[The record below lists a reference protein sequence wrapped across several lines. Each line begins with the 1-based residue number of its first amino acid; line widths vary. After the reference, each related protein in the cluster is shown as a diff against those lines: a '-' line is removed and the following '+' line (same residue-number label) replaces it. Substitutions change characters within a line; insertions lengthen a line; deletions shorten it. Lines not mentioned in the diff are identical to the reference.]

1 MATDIKFV
9 LSAEDRTKAAFNN
22 VQTGLK
28 GLGTQ
33 VAGLRTAFA
42 ALGTVGGAAAFTNI
56 VRNIAASA
64 GEFKKVA
71 AATKLSVEEVSKL
84 SFVASQTDT
93 ELGSLAKGIARLSK
107 SMFDSVNGN
116 KELAQLFRAL
126 GVAVTD
132 SSGNLRKPVDVL
144 ADLADALGRVKDPA
158 AALAVQQKLL
168 GKGAAELAP
177 LLAEGGAAIKTFGEQ
192 AERLGA
198 TLDAE
203 TVNAIDQLGD
213 NVSALSQALQGL
225 IAKKIGPFV
234 QDLATLSTAA
244 VGAAEGLGALERSKG
259 GKVLDEL
266 NKVLGVMSN
275 PLKAIEAGYRALAG
289 AINQAGEAG
298 RKAKGDL
305 GPINPRGRAKEIKTE
320 DLFKT
325 EEGGGDGEKKTKS
338 AAGAEKDPRIAE
350 QERILEAAN
359 DKLKDMIRER
369 ERLSE
374 SFVEATAA
382 IKAKGQPGMSAGT
395 VLEPINAID
404 RARGSKDPKE
414 AIELARAAQEQ
425 LRALADTGTVSKSLL
440 ESLSGQAG
448 EVAEKAAAQQ
458 QETIQAQVD
467 EAKAKLEELKES
479 ARLEVAFDDSTVG
492 DSIAKIAQLLQQA
505 ANENPIKFPSVVEP
519 PATSGSESTAST
531 PKFAGGG
538 IVQGPGTG
546 TSDSVLARLSA
557 GEFVLPARAVRR
569 YGVALIESMRAM
581 TFDPLRGL
589 PRFAGGGLVGEIA
602 KPTPAGP
609 FAGLPELGTLELTH
623 AGGLRGRVITTENF
637 AEALQNLLGRE
648 SRMVG
653 RRIPSSR

>member
-1 MATDIKFV
+1 MPNDIKLV
-9 LSAEDRTKAAFNN
+9 LAAEDKTKAAFNS
-22 VQTGLK
+22 VQTGMK

-33 VAGLRTAFA
+33 VAGLRSAFA

-56 VRNIAASA
+56 VRKIATSA

-71 AATKLSVEEVSKL
+71 AATKLSIEEVSKL

-93 ELGSLAKGIARLSK
+93 SLGTLATGIARLSK
-107 SMFDSVNGN
+107 SMFESVNGN

-132 SSGNLRKPVDVL
+132 TEGNLRKPVDVL

-168 GKGAAELAP
+168 GKGAADLAP

-192 AERLGA
+192 AEKLGA
-198 TLDAE
+198 TLDAD

-244 VGAAEGLGALERSKG
+244 VSAAEGLGKLETTKG
-259 GKVLDEL
+259 GKVLEDL
-266 NKVLGVMSN
+266 NKVLGIMGN
-275 PLKAIEAGYRALAG
+275 PLKAIEAGFRALAG
-289 AINQAGEAG
+289 AIGQAGEAG
-298 RKAKGDL
+298 KKAKGDL
-305 GPINPRGRAKEIKTE
+305 GPINPRGQPKEIKTE
-320 DLFKT
+320 DLFKS
-325 EEGGGDGEKKTKS
+325 ESEGGQTGGKQTKS
-338 AAGAEKDPRIAE
+338 AGAEKDPRIVE
-350 QERILEAAN
+350 QERILEDAN
-359 DKLKDMIRER
+359 EKLRDLIRER

-374 SFVEATAA
+374 SFVEATAS
-382 IKAKGQPGMSAGT
+382 IKAKGTPGLSAGT

-404 RARGSKDPKE
+404 RARSSEDPKE
-414 AIELARAAQEQ
+414 AIELARQAQEQ

-458 QETIQAQVD
+458 QETVQAQVD
-467 EAKAKLEELKES
+467 QAKAKLEELKD
-479 ARLEVAFDDSTVG
+479 AATLEVAFDDSTVG

-519 PATSGSESTAST
+519 PAASGTESTAST

-589 PRFAGGGLVGEIA
+589 PRFAAGGLVGELA
-602 KPTPAGP
+602 KSTPAGGP
-609 FAGLPELGTLELTH
+609 FAGLPDLGTLEIGH
-623 AGGLRGRVITTENF
+623 ASGLKGRVITTENF
-637 AEALQNLLGRE
+637 AAALMNVFGREALMRGRAL
-648 SRMVG
+648 RG
-653 RRIPSSR
+653 R